1 MSQITYRNLGPSYD
15 PLWGQGQA
23 NFLSDLD
30 AVAQA
35 ILTRINLFEAEWWAN
50 LQDGTPFWQSILG
63 ANASLRQQQQISL
76 LLTQRILGTPY
87 VIAVSE
93 VNLNFDARTRKM
105 NYTASVET
113 QFGTTVVTNIPQ
125 PTPQGVPS

>member
-1 MSQITYRNLGPSYD
+1 MAQISYRNLGPNYD

-23 NFLSDLD
+23 NFLTDLD

-50 LQDGTPFWQSILG
+50 LNDGTPMWQSILG
-63 ANASLRQQQQISL
+63 APASLRQQQQISL

-87 VIAVSE
+87 VLSVSN
-93 VNLNFDARTRKM
+93 VTLSFNANTRSM
-105 NYTASVET
+105 SYTATVQT
-113 QFGTTVVTNIPQ
+113 RFGTAVVTNIPT
-125 PTPQGVPS
+125 PTPQGIPE